1 MLQREER
8 GIIEEIERELAVG
21 IIMQADAKLHHT
33 SFDILEV

>member
-8 GIIEEIERELAVG
+8 GILDELERELAVG
-21 IIMQADAKLHHT
+21 ILMQGDAKLHHA